1 MSLAYQEYDQISWKY
16 SLKQRPT
23 KYTAGAKIE
32 EVAMKENAPHIIKE
46 IPSSRKS
53 TFDIG
58 YLGVRNHHMQ
68 ALLELDV
75 TQARKA
81 IKKYRSSHKEPLS
94 FTSWII
100 KCISQAVTEHKTVQ
114 SIRNGNNQ
122 LVVFDDVDIS
132 VIVEKEVKH
141 EKVPLP
147 LVIRKVNEKT
157 LQEIQLEII
166 AAKAQAILTEEDYI
180 LGKHQYKWLMRFYL
194 ALPQFLRIMIWRHIL
209 KNPFLMKKMAGTIV
223 VTSVATIGNAKG
235 WVIPV
240 SIHPACFALGSIVK
254 KPGVYE
260 GEITVREYLYMTVLL
275 NHDVIDGAPAARFIS
290 RLSSLIESG
299 FGI

>member
-1 MSLAYQEYDQISWKY
+1 
-16 SLKQRPT
+16 
-23 KYTAGAKIE
+23 
-32 EVAMKENAPHIIKE
+32 MKEKAPHILKE

-58 YLGVRNHHMQ
+58 YLGVRTHHMQ

-75 TQARKA
+75 TQARES
-81 IKKYRSSHKEPLS
+81 IKKYRSSHKSPLS
-94 FTSWII
+94 FTGWII
-100 KCISQAVTEHKTVQ
+100 KCISQAVAEHKSVQ
-114 SIRNGNNQ
+114 GIRNRHNQ
-122 LVVFDDVDIS
+122 LIVFDDIDIS
-132 VIVEKEVKH
+132 VIVEKEINN

-147 LVIRKVNEKT
+147 LVIRKVTEKT
-157 LQEIQLEII
+157 LQEIQLEIL
-166 AAKAQAILTEEDYI
+166 AAKDQAIMTEADYV
-180 LGKHQYKWLMRFYL
+180 LGNHQYKWVMRFYL
-194 ALPQFLRIMIWRHIL
+194 ALPQFLRLMIWQHIL
-209 KNPFLMKKMAGTIV
+209 KDPFLMKKMAGTIV
-223 VTSVATIGNAKG
+223 VTSLTSIGNAKG

-260 GEITVREYLYMTVLL
+260 GEVTIREYLYMTVLL
-275 NHDVIDGAPAARFIS
+275 NHDVLDGAPAARFIS

>member
-1 MSLAYQEYDQISWKY
+1 
-16 SLKQRPT
+16 
-23 KYTAGAKIE
+23 
-32 EVAMKENAPHIIKE
+32 MKEQAPHILKE
-46 IPSSRKS
+46 IPSSRTS

-58 YLGVRNHHMQ
+58 YLGVRAHHMQ

-75 TQARKA
+75 TQAREL
-81 IKKYRSSHKEPLS
+81 IKKYRSSHKAPLS
-94 FTSWII
+94 FTVWII
-100 KCISQAVTEHKTVQ
+100 KCISQAVAEHKSVQ
-114 SIRNGNNQ
+114 GIRNGYNQ
-122 LVVFDDVDIS
+122 LVVFDDIDIS
-132 VIVEKEVKH
+132 VIVEKEINN

-157 LQEIQLEII
+157 LQEIQLEIS
-166 AAKAQAILTEEDYI
+166 AAKDQAIMTEADYV
-180 LGKHQYKWLMRFYL
+180 LGNHQYKWVMRFYL
-194 ALPQFLRIMIWRHIL
+194 ALPQFLRLMIWQQIL

-223 VTSVATIGNAKG
+223 VTSLTSIGNAKG

-260 GEITVREYLYMTVLL
+260 GEVTIREYLYMTVLL